1 MRGWNPTPKSQHS
14 VDRFIGMGKASA
26 TFGAYFA
33 EVAVNAVTGETRVR
47 RMHGAFAAGRI
58 LNEKTARSQC
68 LGGMTFGIGMALT
81 EELIPDP
88 RDGHLDIRDFAECY
102 LPVNADV
109 PQIDV
114 VLLAWLMMGDRSKRR
129 YSDER
134 DHNRP
139 DHDSRYNR
147 RSEGNGFQSSHPASG
162 QNGQDAGAH
171 RSNLTYTR
179 GDGHSYN
186 TPSWAK
192 SSTEHNADVVK
203 SARDTAAHL
212 GSTLSG
218 AATSAAETAR
228 DVGDTVGDKA
238 SDLTQTASDASK
250 SAVDGAKDLATAA
263 SERMEALQKQLSEG
277 TEHMSAEA
285 RKRIVAARETA
296 LKARDAT
303 MATAKQGHERAT
315 DMFEE
320 QPLVAGA
327 LAVALGAA
335 IAAALPRSRVEDDYL
350 GKQSDHLI
358 EEAERI
364 FAEEKAKLSM
374 AAQAATTEA
383 KKVLDEASDEIGS
396 LVRTAVQK

>member
-1 MRGWNPTPKSQHS
+1 MTSDTRSPEAIEREIERERAGLASTLETIQDKFSVETIARQLTDQFSEHGGDIGRSVTDAVKRNP
-14 VDRFIGMGKASA
+14 IA
-26 TFGAYFA
+26 
-33 EVAVNAVTGETRVR
+33 
-47 RMHGAFAAGRI
+47 
-58 LNEKTARSQC
+58 L
-68 LGGMTFGIGMALT
+68 ALT
-81 EELIPDP
+81 
-88 RDGHLDIRDFAECY
+88 G
-102 LPVNADV
+102 VG
-109 PQIDV
+109 
-114 VLLAWLMMGDRSKRR
+114 LAWLMMGDSSKRR
-129 YSDER
+129 NSDAR
-134 DHNRP
+134 DHTRS
-139 DHDSRYNR
+139 DDDSRYNR

-192 SSTEHNADVVK
+192 SGTEHNADVVK

-238 SDLTQTASDASK
+238 SNLTQTASDAGK
-250 SAVDGAKDLATAA
+250 AAVDGAKDLATAA
-263 SERMEALQKQLSEG
+263 SERMEALQKQLAEG

-303 MATAKQGHERAT
+303 MATAKQGQERAT

-396 LVRTAVQK
+396 LAQSAMDNTKASAERIVSAAKTAGADKSGS

>member
-1 MRGWNPTPKSQHS
+1 MTSDTRSPEAIEREIERERAGLASTLETIQDKFSVETIARQLTDQFSEHGGDIGRSVTDAVKRNP
-14 VDRFIGMGKASA
+14 IA
-26 TFGAYFA
+26 
-33 EVAVNAVTGETRVR
+33 
-47 RMHGAFAAGRI
+47 
-58 LNEKTARSQC
+58 L
-68 LGGMTFGIGMALT
+68 ALT
-81 EELIPDP
+81 
-88 RDGHLDIRDFAECY
+88 G
-102 LPVNADV
+102 VG
-109 PQIDV
+109 
-114 VLLAWLMMGDRSKRR
+114 LAWLMMGDSSKRR
-129 YSDER
+129 NSDAR
-134 DHNRP
+134 DHTRS
-139 DHDSRYNR
+139 DDDSRYNR

-192 SSTEHNADVVK
+192 SGTEHNADVVK

-218 AATSAAETAR
+218 AATSAAETAQ

-238 SDLTQTASDASK
+238 SNLTQTASDAGK
-250 SAVDGAKDLATAA
+250 AAVDGAKDLATAA
-263 SERMEALQKQLSEG
+263 SKRMEALQKQLAEG

-285 RKRIVAARETA
+285 RKRIVEARETA

-303 MATAKQGHERAT
+303 MATAKQGQERAT

-396 LVRTAVQK
+396 LAQSAMDNTKASAERIVSAAKTAGPAKSGS